1 MMKFVGPKD
10 LLEELNEIA
19 KDQREGMRK
28 IIRNVGVPEESVE
41 DIVDLIYEYL
51 EKNPQ
56 EEPIESAMHISRCL
70 LELKKE
76 LKRRRTR
83 RGVLNML

>member
-19 KDQREGMRK
+19 KAKNQREGIRNTV
-28 IIRNVGVPEESVE
+28 RNVGVPEKAV
-41 DIVDLIYEYL
+41 DGIVDIIYEYL
-51 EKNPQ
+51 KKNPQ
-56 EEPIESAMHISRCL
+56 QQPIESAMHISRCL

-76 LKRRRTR
+76 LN
-83 RGVLNML
+83 L

>member
-19 KDQREGMRK
+19 KARNQREDLENMV
-28 IIRNVGVPEESVE
+28 RNIGIPEKAVE
-41 DIVDLIYEYL
+41 GIVDIIYEYL
-51 EKNPQ
+51 KKNPQ
-56 EEPIESAMHISRCL
+56 EKPIESAMHINRCL

-76 LKRRRTR
+76 F
-83 RGVLNML
+83 

>member
-19 KDQREGMRK
+19 KGQRKGIRNMV
-28 IIRNVGVPEESVE
+28 RNVGVPEKAV
-41 DIVDLIYEYL
+41 DGIVDIIYEYL
-51 EKNPQ
+51 KKNPQ
-56 EEPIESAMHISRCL
+56 QQPIESAMHISRCL

-76 LKRRRTR
+76 LN
-83 RGVLNML
+83 L

>member
-19 KDQREGMRK
+19 KNQREEIRK
-28 IIRNVGVPEESVE
+28 TVRNVGVPEDSVE
-41 DIVDLIYEYL
+41 GIVDIIYEYL
-51 EKNPQ
+51 KKNPQ
-56 EEPIESAMHISRCL
+56 QHPIESAMHISRCL

-76 LKRRRTR
+76 FNL
-83 RGVLNML
+83 